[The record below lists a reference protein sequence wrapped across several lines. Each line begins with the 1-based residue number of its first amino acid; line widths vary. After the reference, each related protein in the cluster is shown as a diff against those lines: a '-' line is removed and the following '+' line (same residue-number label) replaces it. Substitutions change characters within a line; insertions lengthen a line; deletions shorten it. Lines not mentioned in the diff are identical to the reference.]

1 MNRVE
6 RLVRNALNP
15 YSTSFARWWCRSGRS
30 TWLGRLRRP
39 GAAVAEP
46 SQVGEL
52 APVQELHVP
61 TQSMAARRDAIDAV
75 LAKTDD
81 TR

>member
-15 YSTSFARWWCRSGRS
+15 FSTSFARWWCQSGRH
-30 TWLGRLRRP
+30 TWLSRTIAVP
-39 GAAVAEP
+39 GP
-46 SQVGEL
+46 GEEL
-52 APVQELHVP
+52 PDVHALHVP

-75 LAKTDD
+75 LAKTDG